1 MPFSEARTTRIE
13 ESRQIT
19 LEDIERTIQK
29 ARETYRMEAQR
40 VFLGSWAAGLS
51 DEEVIEYFKDN
62 GGVIVVDRHGR
73 QWCRGKEVIAHGQ
86 VYV

>member
-13 ESRQIT
+13 ESRKIT

-29 ARETYRMEAQR
+29 ARETYRMDTYKI
-40 VFLGSWAAGLS
+40 FLGSWAAGVS

-73 QWCRGKEVIAHGQ
+73 WWCRGKEVTAHG
-86 VYV
+86 